1 MREWVLAG
9 RVIDAKEALA
19 IGLVNEVVP
28 SGQCL
33 KRALELARFICQL
46 PQPAIRA
53 DKVSHTALSWKFRK
67 SLTDS
72 IELAFCVRLQEAA
85 VRGYGLPLDEGLR
98 IEAQC
103 FNR

>member
-1 MREWVLAG
+1 MRCARAG

-53 DKVSHTALSWKFRK
+53 DKVSRTALPSAVTQSRG
-67 SLTDS
+67 L
-72 IELAFCVRLQEAA
+72 IRLS
-85 VRGYGLPLDEGLR
+85 
-98 IEAQC
+98 
-103 FNR
+103 